1 MKRFIVIFAGFVLAA
16 SAVIIAQDEGPV
28 VVKMQ
33 RETGGAGWLGVQIRE
48 LKADEMAGMT
58 EPDQPGVA
66 IVKVMEDSPALKAG
80 LKDGDIVTHYAGIP
94 VLGVAHFRGLVSQTA
109 PGRTVRL
116 DVVRDTGKTTLKAQ
130 IGEGEAPKAARRF
143 FFPMPGAEAPDVEI
157 PGLEWYGDDEDA
169 FAPRHRGQGPGADR
183 DVRIFRYREGSP
195 RLGVEVEPLN
205 DQLAA
210 FFGATDGGLLV
221 KSVQP
226 GSSAEKAGLKAGDVI
241 VSVDGVKTADAGD
254 IRDALA
260 KAEGKE
266 AAVKV
271 VRNGKTLDLKA
282 LVEKPEKPEKPR
294 RPAKL

>member
-1 MKRFIVIFAGFVLAA
+1 MKRFIVILAGFVLAA

-28 VVKMQ
+28 VMKMR
-33 RETGGAGWLGVQIRE
+33 REPGGSGWLGVQIRD
-48 LKADEMAGMT
+48 LKTEEMAGMA

-66 IVKVMEDSPALKAG
+66 IVKVMEDGPASKAG

-116 DVVRDTGKTTLKAQ
+116 EVVRDTGKTTLKAQ
-130 IGEGEAPKAARRF
+130 IGEAETPKAARRF
-143 FFPMPGAEAPDVEI
+143 FFPMPGAEAPEIEI
-157 PGLEWYGDDEDA
+157 PEFEWHGDDEDVLI
-169 FAPRHRGQGPGADR
+169 PGPRGQGPRADR

-210 FFGATDGGLLV
+210 FFGAADGGLLV
-221 KSVQP
+221 KSVQS
-226 GSSAEKAGLKAGDVI
+226 GSAAEKAGLKAGDVI
-241 VSVDGVKTADAGD
+241 VSVDGVKTTDAGD
-254 IRDALA
+254 IRDALS

-271 VRNGKTLDLKA
+271 LRNGKTLDLKA

>member
-1 MKRFIVIFAGFVLAA
+1 MKRFIVILAGFVLAA
-16 SAVIIAQDEGPV
+16 STVIIAQDEGPV
-28 VVKMQ
+28 VMKMR
-33 RETGGAGWLGVQIRE
+33 RELGGSGWLGVQIRD
-48 LKADEMAGMT
+48 LKVEEMAAMA

-66 IVKVMEDSPALKAG
+66 IVKVMEDGPASTAG

-116 DVVRDTGKTTLKAQ
+116 DIVRNSGKITVKAQ
-130 IGEGEAPKAARRF
+130 IGEGETPKSARRF
-143 FFPMPGAEAPDVEI
+143 FFPMPGTEAPEIEI
-157 PGLEWYGDDEDA
+157 PEFEGHGDDEDVLI
-169 FAPRHRGQGPGADR
+169 PGHKGQGPRADR
-183 DVRIFRYREGSP
+183 DVRIFRYRDGSP

-221 KSVQP
+221 KSVQA
-226 GSSAEKAGLKAGDVI
+226 GSAAEKAGLKAGDVI
-241 VSVDGVKTADAGD
+241 VSVDGVKTTDAGD
-254 IRDALA
+254 IRDALS

-271 VRNGKTLDLKA
+271 LRNGKTLDLKA